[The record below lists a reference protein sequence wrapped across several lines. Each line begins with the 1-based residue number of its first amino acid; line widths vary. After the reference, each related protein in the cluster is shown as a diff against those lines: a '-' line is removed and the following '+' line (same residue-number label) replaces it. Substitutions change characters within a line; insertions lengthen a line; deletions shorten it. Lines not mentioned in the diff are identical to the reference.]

1 MTDTARTS
9 TPSAA
14 AARHLKRRRAADGRF
29 RYYGLSAILMAL
41 GALSVLVLTI
51 GSQALSAATY
61 HVVRYDI
68 TLDPAVIAPE
78 GANRPQDIARNVE
91 GFYGLVRDNLI
102 ETFPEA
108 DADRLSRREV
118 ADLVTRLAVL
128 PTARMVAKN
137 PELVGGRI
145 TLTAPLNDDLD
156 LYLKGQGVRERKFRT
171 GTINAV
177 QSDENGLYR
186 VSGPSAFDAL
196 AAGLAVASADRD
208 DDAVQMDVLLTAGA
222 STGRLSDIQS
232 GTARLELLTGRAQD
246 FANARATARIII
258 SAESE
263 RMISDRQIAWVHA
276 LKDMGRI
283 DRVPRWTL
291 LTNSDSTY
299 PELAGGLSAI
309 VGSLLTMLITALVA
323 MPIGI
328 LAAVYLEEFAPRNRF
343 TEFIEVNINNLA
355 AVPSIVFGLLGAA
368 LYINFLGMPRSAP
381 LVGGLV
387 LALMTFPVVIIA
399 SRAAL
404 QAVPPSVRAGALAVG
419 ASQMQTVFHHVV
431 PLAAPGI
438 LTGAILG
445 MARALGETAP
455 LLLIGMV
462 AFVGDVPTGP
472 TDESTVM
479 PVLIFSWSNNAERAW
494 EPLTSAMIVILLA
507 FLLLMNGLVVFLRR
521 KYERRW

>member
-1 MTDTARTS
+1 MTDTARPSFT
-9 TPSAA
+9 SAA
-14 AARHLKRRRAADGRF
+14 AAKRLKKRRAADGRF
-29 RYYGLSAILMAL
+29 RYYGLTAILMAL
-41 GALSVLVLTI
+41 GALAILVFTI

-61 HVVRYDI
+61 HVVSYDV

-78 GANRPQDIARNVE
+78 GANRPADIARNVD
-91 GFYGLVRDNLI
+91 GFYGLVRDNLF

-108 DADRLSRREV
+108 EDGRVTRRQLS
-118 ADLVTRLAVL
+118 DFVTRLAVL
-128 PTARMVAKN
+128 PTAKTVAQN
-137 PELVGGRI
+137 PELVGGQF
-145 TLTAPLNDDLD
+145 TVPAPLNDDLD
-156 LYLKGQGVRERKFRT
+156 LYLKGQGVRERKIKA
-171 GTINAV
+171 GQISAV
-177 QSDENGLYR
+177 ASEGEAGYR
-186 VSGPSAFDAL
+186 VTGAGAFDAVL
-196 AAGLAVASADRD
+196 AGLAVVNADRAS
-208 DDAVQMDVLLTAGA
+208 DAGPADVLLTAGV
-222 STGRLSDIQS
+222 STGRLTDI
-232 GTARLELLTGRAQD
+232 TAGAARMELLTGKASD
-246 FANARATARIII
+246 FENARPDARIII
-258 SAESE
+258 SPESE
-263 RMISDRQIAWVHA
+263 RTISDRQIGWVLA
-276 LKDMGRI
+276 LKEMGRI

-299 PELAGGLSAI
+299 PELAGGLAAI
-309 VGSLLTMLITALVA
+309 VGSLLTMLVTALVA

-328 LAAVYLEEFAPRNRF
+328 LAAVYLEEFAPRNRV

-368 LYINFLGMPRSAP
+368 LYLNFFGMPRSAP
-381 LVGGLV
+381 VVGGLV

-404 QAVPPSVRAGALAVG
+404 KAVPPSVRSGALAVG

-462 AFVGDVPTGP
+462 AFVGDVPKGP
-472 TDESTVM
+472 MDESTVM

>member
-1 MTDTARTS
+1 MTDKARKS
-9 TPSAA
+9 APSAA
-14 AARHLKRRRAADGRF
+14 SAKHLKRRRAADFRF
-29 RYYGLSAILMAL
+29 RYYGLTAIFVAL
-41 GALSVLVLTI
+41 GALAVLVLTI
-51 GSQALSAATY
+51 GSQAVSAATY
-61 HVVRYDI
+61 HVVRYEV

-78 GANRPQDIARNVE
+78 GASSPQEISRNVE
-91 GFYGLVRDNLI
+91 GFYSLVRDNLLT
-102 ETFPEA
+102 TFPEVGE
-108 DADRLSRREV
+108 DRMLRREIS
-118 ADLVTRLAVL
+118 DFVTRLAVL
-128 PTARMVAKN
+128 PTARMVAEK
-137 PELVGGRI
+137 PELVGANI

-156 LYLKGQGVRERKFRT
+156 LYLKGQGVRERKLPAGVLSRIET
-171 GTINAV
+171 GAEGT
-177 QSDENGLYR
+177 YR
-186 VSGPSAFDAL
+186 LSGTDAFAGVM
-196 AAGLAVASADRD
+196 AGLAVANVDRPV
-208 DDAVQMDVLLTAGA
+208 DAGQPDVLLSAGV
-222 STGRLSDIQS
+222 STGRL
-232 GTARLELLTGRAQD
+232 TAIDAGSARMELLTGRAED
-246 FANARATARIII
+246 FAQGRPTARIIA
-258 SAESE
+258 SPESE
-263 RMISDRQIAWVHA
+263 RTISDRQIAWVLA
-276 LKDMGRI
+276 LKEMGRI

-299 PELAGGLSAI
+299 PELAGGLAAI
-309 VGSLLTMLITALVA
+309 VGSLLTMLITAMVA

-328 LAAVYLEEFAPRNRF
+328 LAAVYLEEFAPRNRV

-404 QAVPPSVRAGALAVG
+404 KAVPPSVRSGALAVG

-462 AFVGDVPTGP
+462 AFVGDVPRSP

-479 PVLIFSWSNNAERAW
+479 PVLIFSWANNAERSW
-494 EPLTSAMIVILLA
+494 EPLTSAMIIILLT
-507 FLLLMNGLVVFLRR
+507 FLLVMNGLVVFLRR

>member
-14 AARHLKRRRAADGRF
+14 AAKHLKRRRAADGRF
-29 RYYGLSAILMAL
+29 RYYGLSAILLAL
-41 GALSVLVLTI
+41 GALAVLVLTI

-61 HVVRYDI
+61 HVVRYDV

-78 GANRPQDIARNVE
+78 GANRPADIARNVD
-91 GFYGLVRDNLI
+91 GFYDLVRDNLLQ
-102 ETFPEA
+102 TFPEA
-108 DADRLSRREV
+108 EADRGARRQISEF
-118 ADLVTRLAVL
+118 VTRLAVL
-128 PTARMVAKN
+128 PTARMVAN
-137 PELVGGRI
+137 SPELVGGQI

-156 LYLKGQGVRERKFRT
+156 LYLKGQGVRERKIKSGQIT
-171 GTINAV
+171 AV
-177 QSDENGLYR
+177 AADGETAYR
-186 VSGPSAFDAL
+186 VTGAGAFDAL
-196 AAGLAVASADRD
+196 MAGLAVANADRAA
-208 DDAVQMDVLLTAGA
+208 DAVQVDVLLTAGV
-222 STGRLSDIQS
+222 STGRLTDITS
-232 GTARLELLTGRAQD
+232 GSARLELLTGKAAD
-246 FANARATARIII
+246 FANAKPAARIIV
-258 SAESE
+258 SPEAE
-263 RMISDRQIAWVHA
+263 RTISDRQIAWILA
-276 LKDMGRI
+276 LKEMGRVE
-283 DRVPRWTL
+283 RVPRWTL

-309 VGSLLTMLITALVA
+309 VGSLLTMLVTALVA

-328 LAAVYLEEFAPRNRF
+328 LAAVYLEEFAPRNRV

-404 QAVPPSVRAGALAVG
+404 KAVPPSVRSGALAVG

-462 AFVGDVPTGP
+462 AFVGDVPKGP
-472 TDESTVM
+472 MDESTVM

>member
-1 MTDTARTS
+1 MTDTVRTS
-9 TPSAA
+9 APSAA
-14 AARHLKRRRAADGRF
+14 AARHLKRRRARDGRF
-29 RYYGLSAILMAL
+29 RYYGLTAIFVAL
-41 GALSVLVLTI
+41 GALAVLVLTI
-51 GSQALSAATY
+51 GTQAFSTATY
-61 HVVRYDI
+61 NVVRYEV

-78 GANRPQDIARNVE
+78 GSSRPADISRNVE
-91 GFYGLVRDNLI
+91 GFYGLVRGNLLK
-102 ETFPEA
+102 TFPEA
-108 DADRLSRREV
+108 EADRVSRRELS
-118 ADLVTRLAVL
+118 DFVTRLAVL
-128 PTARMVAKN
+128 PTARLVANN
-137 PELVGGRI
+137 PELVGSTI

-156 LYLKGQGVRERKFRT
+156 LYLKGQGVRERKIRAGAVSSVQGEQDGTFLLSGT
-171 GTINAV
+171 GAFEAV
-177 QSDENGLYR
+177 IAG
-186 VSGPSAFDAL
+186 L
-196 AAGLAVASADRD
+196 AAGSVDRAE
-208 DDAVQMDVLLTAGA
+208 DAGQPDVLLTVGV
-222 STGRLSDIQS
+222 STGRLSDIGAGS
-232 GTARLELLTGRAQD
+232 ARMELLTGRAQD
-246 FANARATARIII
+246 FAQARPTARIIL

-263 RMISDRQIAWVHA
+263 RTISDRQIAWVLA
-276 LKDMGRI
+276 LREMGRV

-299 PELAGGLSAI
+299 PELAGGLAAI

-328 LAAVYLEEFAPRNRF
+328 LAAVYLEEFAPRNRL

-404 QAVPPSVRAGALAVG
+404 KAVPPSVRSGALAVG

-462 AFVGDVPTGP
+462 AFVGDVPRSP
-472 TDESTVM
+472 ADESTVM

-494 EPLTSAMIVILLA
+494 EPLTSAMIIILLA
-507 FLLLMNGLVVFLRR
+507 FLLVMNGLVVFLRR

>member
-1 MTDTARTS
+1 
-9 TPSAA
+9 
-14 AARHLKRRRAADGRF
+14 
-29 RYYGLSAILMAL
+29 
-41 GALSVLVLTI
+41 
-51 GSQALSAATY
+51 
-61 HVVRYDI
+61 
-68 TLDPAVIAPE
+68 
-78 GANRPQDIARNVE
+78 
-91 GFYGLVRDNLI
+91 
-102 ETFPEA
+102 
-108 DADRLSRREV
+108 
-118 ADLVTRLAVL
+118 
-128 PTARMVAKN
+128 
-137 PELVGGRI
+137 
-145 TLTAPLNDDLD
+145 
-156 LYLKGQGVRERKFRT
+156 
-171 GTINAV
+171 
-177 QSDENGLYR
+177 
-186 VSGPSAFDAL
+186 
-196 AAGLAVASADRD
+196 
-208 DDAVQMDVLLTAGA
+208 VLLTAGV
-222 STGRLSDIQS
+222 STGRLTNITS
-232 GTARLELLTGRAQD
+232 GSAKLELLTGKAQD
-246 FANARATARIII
+246 FANALPRGKDHRRPRVRAHDFRPADCLGAG
-258 SAESE
+258 AEGNGP
-263 RMISDRQIAWVHA
+263 V
-276 LKDMGRI
+276 

-309 VGSLLTMLITALVA
+309 VGSLLTMLVTALVA

-328 LAAVYLEEFAPRNRF
+328 LAAVYLEEFAPRNRV

-404 QAVPPSVRAGALAVG
+404 KAVPPSVRSGALAVG

-462 AFVGDVPTGP
+462 AFVGDVPKGP

>member
-1 MTDTARTS
+1 MTDMTRSPLVSRAS
-9 TPSAA
+9 
-14 AARHLKRRRAADGRF
+14 ARHLRRRRAADGRF
-29 RYYGLSAILMAL
+29 RYYGLSAIFVAL
-41 GALSVLVLTI
+41 GALAILVWTI
-51 GSQALSAATY
+51 GSQAISAATY
-61 HVVRYDI
+61 HIVSYDI
-68 TLDPAVIAPE
+68 TLDPARIAPE
-78 GANRPQDIARNVE
+78 GKSSPEDISRNVE
-91 GFYGLVRDNLI
+91 GFYGLVRDNLL

-108 DADRLSRREV
+108 QADRASRRAL
-118 ADLVTRLAVL
+118 ADFVTRLAVL
-128 PTARMVAKN
+128 PAAQMVARN
-137 PELVGGRI
+137 PERVGSRI
-145 TLTAPLNDDLD
+145 SLKAPLNDDLD
-156 LYLKGQGVRERKFRT
+156 LYLKGEGVRERKLRT
-171 GTINAV
+171 GSVTAV
-177 QSDENGLYR
+177 TPAANGTFR
-186 VSGPSAFDAL
+186 VTGAGAFDAVI
-196 AAGLAVASADRD
+196 AALAVASADRPA
-208 DDAVQMDVLLTAGA
+208 DAGPLPVLLTAGV
-222 STGRLSDIQS
+222 STGRLSSIAS
-232 GTARLELLTGRAQD
+232 GAADLELLTGKAED
-246 FANARATARIII
+246 FAGARPSARLIL
-258 SAESE
+258 SSE
-263 RMISDRQIAWVHA
+263 TERVISDRQIAWTLA
-276 LKDMGRI
+276 LKEMGRI
-283 DRVPRWTL
+283 ERVGRTTL

-299 PELAGGLSAI
+299 PELAGGLAAI
-309 VGSLLTMLITALVA
+309 VGSLLTMMVTALVA

-328 LAAVYLEEFAPRNRF
+328 LAAVYLEEFAPRNRV

-368 LYINFLGMPRSAP
+368 LYLNFLGMPRSAP

-404 QAVPPSVRAGALAVG
+404 KAVPPSVRSGALAVG

-462 AFVGDVPTGP
+462 AFVGDVPRSP

-494 EPLTSAMIVILLA
+494 EPLTSAMILILLA

>member
-1 MTDTARTS
+1 MTDTSRTS

-14 AARHLKRRRAADGRF
+14 AAKHLKRRRATDGRF
-29 RYYGLSAILMAL
+29 RYYGLGAILLAL
-41 GALSVLVLTI
+41 GALAVLVLTI

-78 GANRPQDIARNVE
+78 GANRSEDISRNVE
-91 GFYGLVRDNLI
+91 GFYGLVRDNLL

-118 ADLVTRLAVL
+118 SDFITRLAVL

-137 PELVGGRI
+137 PELVGGPI

-156 LYLKGQGVRERKFRT
+156 LYLKGQGVRERKIKAGAIESVLADDD
-171 GTINAV
+171 GTF
-177 QSDENGLYR
+177 R
-186 VSGPSAFDAL
+186 VSGASAFEGVL
-196 AAGLAVASADRD
+196 AGLAVAGVDRA
-208 DDAVQMDVLLTAGA
+208 DDAVQMDVLLTASA
-222 STGRLSDIQS
+222 STGRLTDIQPGS
-232 GTARLELLTGRAQD
+232 ARMELLTGRAQD
-246 FANARATARIII
+246 FANVRPTARIII

-263 RMISDRQIAWVHA
+263 RTISDRQIAWVHA
-276 LKDMGRI
+276 LKAMGRI

-309 VGSLLTMLITALVA
+309 VGSLLTMLITAMVA

-328 LAAVYLEEFAPRNRF
+328 LAAVYLEEFAPRNRV

-404 QAVPPSVRAGALAVG
+404 MAVPPSVRAGALAVG

-462 AFVGDVPTGP
+462 AFVGDVPKGP

-479 PVLIFSWSNNAERAW
+479 PVLIYSWSNNAERAW

>member
-1 MTDTARTS
+1 MTDTSRQPTK
-9 TPSAA
+9 TAA
-14 AARHLKRRRAADGRF
+14 AAKHLKRRRAADGRF
-29 RYYGLSAILMAL
+29 RYYGLSAIFVAL
-41 GALSVLVLTI
+41 GALAVLVLTI
-51 GSQALSAATY
+51 GSQAISAATY
-61 HVVRYDI
+61 HVVRYDV
-68 TLDPAVIAPE
+68 TLDPAAVAPQ
-78 GANRPQDIARNVE
+78 GASSPADISRNVD
-91 GFYGLVRDNLI
+91 GFYGLVRDNLLA
-102 ETFPEA
+102 TFPEA
-108 DADRLSRREV
+108 DTDRISRRELSDF
-118 ADLVTRLAVL
+118 ATRLAVL
-128 PTARMVAKN
+128 PTARMVAKS
-137 PELVGGRI
+137 PELVGSRI
-145 TLTAPLNDDLD
+145 TMTVPLNDDLD
-156 LYLKGQGVRERKFRT
+156 LYLKGQGVRERQVKAGRITEVQAGSEGRMRLDGASSFSPVT
-171 GTINAV
+171 AAV
-177 QSDENGLYR
+177 TVAKADL
-186 VSGPSAFDAL
+186 P
-196 AAGLAVASADRD
+196 AGVEPI
-208 DDAVQMDVLLTAGA
+208 VLLTSGV
-222 STGRLSDIQS
+222 STGRLSAIS
-232 GTARLELLTGRAQD
+232 ANSAELELLTGRAED
-246 FANARATARIII
+246 FANALPAARIIV
-258 SAESE
+258 AQETE
-263 RMISDRQIAWVHA
+263 RTISDRQIAWTLA
-276 LKDMGRI
+276 LKEQGRI
-283 DRVPRWTL
+283 SRVARTTL

-309 VGSLLTMLITALVA
+309 VGSLLTMLVTALVA

-328 LAAVYLEEFAPRNRF
+328 LAAVYLEEFAPRNRV

-404 QAVPPSVRAGALAVG
+404 KAVPPSVRSGALAVG

-462 AFVGDVPTGP
+462 AFVGDVPKSP
-472 TDESTVM
+472 MDESTVM

>member
-1 MTDTARTS
+1 MTDTALS
-9 TPSAA
+9 PISSAA
-14 AARHLKRRRAADGRF
+14 SAKHLRRRRAADGRF
-29 RYYGLSAILMAL
+29 RYYGLGAILIAL
-41 GALSVLVLTI
+41 GALAVLVFTI
-51 GSQALSAATY
+51 GAQAMSAATY
-61 HVVRYDI
+61 NVVSYDV
-68 TLDPAVIAPE
+68 TLDPAVIAPD
-78 GANRPQDIARNVE
+78 GASRPEEIARNVD
-91 GFYGLVRDNLI
+91 GFYSLVRDNLLA
-102 ETFPEA
+102 TFPEA
-108 DADRLSRREV
+108 DSDRNARREISDF
-118 ADLVTRLAVL
+118 ATRLAVL
-128 PTARMVAKN
+128 PTARLVARN
-137 PELVGGRI
+137 PELIGSRI
-145 TLTAPLNDDLD
+145 TLKAPLNDDLD
-156 LYLKGQGVRERKFRT
+156 LYLKGQGVRERKVKA
-171 GTINAV
+171 GTIQTVAADADG
-177 QSDENGLYR
+177 SLR
-186 VSGPSAFDAL
+186 VSGPAAFDAVT
-196 AAGLAVASADRD
+196 AALAVIKADRKT
-208 DDAVQMDVLLTAGA
+208 DAGEPGILLTAGI
-222 STGRLSDIQS
+222 STGRISDITGDS
-232 GTARLELLTGRAQD
+232 ARLQMLTGSARD
-246 FANARATARIII
+246 FTNSQPVARIIA
-258 SAESE
+258 SPESE
-263 RMISDRQIAWVHA
+263 RTITDQQIAWTLA

-283 DRVPRWTL
+283 KREPRWTL

-309 VGSLLTMLITALVA
+309 VGSLLTMLVTALVA

-328 LAAVYLEEFAPRNRF
+328 LAAVYLEEFAPRNRI

-404 QAVPPSVRAGALAVG
+404 KAVPPSVRSGALAVG

-462 AFVGDVPTGP
+462 AFVGDVPKGP

-494 EPLTSAMIVILLA
+494 EPLTSAMIVVLLA

-521 KYERRW
+521 RYERRW

>member
-1 MTDTARTS
+1 MTDTARA
-9 TPSAA
+9 PIYKAASAK
-14 AARHLKRRRAADGRF
+14 HLKRRRAADGRF
-29 RYYGLSAILMAL
+29 RYYGLSAIFLAL
-41 GALSVLVLTI
+41 GALAVLLFTI

-68 TLDPAVIAPE
+68 TLDPAAIAPD
-78 GANRPQDIARNVE
+78 GASSPADISRNVE
-91 GFYGLVRDNLI
+91 GFYGLVRENLLS
-102 ETFPEA
+102 TFPEA
-108 DADRLSRREV
+108 DGDRIARRELS
-118 ADLVTRLAVL
+118 DFVTRLAVL
-128 PTARMVAKN
+128 PAAREVAKN
-137 PELVGGRI
+137 PELVGAAY
-145 TLTAPLNDDLD
+145 TLVAPLNDDLD
-156 LYLKGQGVRERKFRT
+156 LYLKGQGVRERKIDV
-171 GTINAV
+171 GAIATIKGET
-177 QSDENGLYR
+177 SGGYR
-186 VSGPSAFDAL
+186 IAGPAAFDRVVAAL
-196 AAGLAVASADRD
+196 SVAKADRPA
-208 DDAVQMDVLLTAGA
+208 DAGEPGVLLTAGA
-222 STGRLSDIQS
+222 STGRLSQLSAD
-232 GTARLELLTGRAQD
+232 TAQLDLLTGNIRD
-246 FANARATARIII
+246 FATLQSRARLILAP
-258 SAESE
+258 ESE
-263 RMISDRQIAWVHA
+263 RTITDRQIAWTLA
-276 LKDMGRI
+276 LKEMGRI
-283 DRVPRWTL
+283 DRVPRTSL

-299 PELAGGLSAI
+299 PELAGGLAAI
-309 VGSLLTMLITALVA
+309 VGSLLTMLVTALVA

-328 LAAVYLEEFAPRNRF
+328 LAAVYLEEFAPRNRV

-404 QAVPPSVRAGALAVG
+404 KAVPPSVRSGALAVG

-445 MARALGETAP
+445 MARALGESAP

-462 AFVGDVPTGP
+462 AFVGDVPRSP

>member
-1 MTDTARTS
+1 MTE
-9 TPSAA
+9 TPRSSLSSRASAK
-14 AARHLKRRRAADGRF
+14 HLKRRRAADGRF
-29 RYYGLSAILMAL
+29 RYYGLGAIFLAM
-41 GALSVLVLTI
+41 GALSILVWTI

-61 HVVRYDI
+61 HVVSYDV
-68 TLDPAVIAPE
+68 TLDPAEIAPE
-78 GANRPQDIARNVE
+78 GKSGPEDIARNVD
-91 GFYGLVRDNLI
+91 GFYGLVRDNLLQ
-102 ETFPEA
+102 TFPEA
-108 DADRLSRREV
+108 QEDRALRRQLS
-118 ADLVTRLAVL
+118 DFVTRLAVL
-128 PTARMVAKN
+128 PTAQKVARN
-137 PELVGGRI
+137 PELVGQRI
-145 TLTAPLNDDLD
+145 TMTAPLNDDLD
-156 LYLKGQGVRERKFRT
+156 LYLKGQGVRERKVVA
-171 GTINAV
+171 GTVSSVTA
-177 QSDENGLYR
+177 SENGTYR
-186 VSGPSAFDAL
+186 LAGNGAFDGVL
-196 AAGLAVASADRD
+196 AAAAVAAADRPA
-208 DDAVQMDVLLTAGA
+208 DAGPVPVLLTAGA
-222 STGRLSDIQS
+222 STGRLSNITSGAADI
-232 GTARLELLTGRAQD
+232 TLLTGKAED
-246 FANARATARIII
+246 FANARPAARLIL
-258 SAESE
+258 SPETE
-263 RMISDRQIAWVHA
+263 RVISDQQIAWTLA
-276 LKDMGRI
+276 LKATGRI
-283 DRVPRWTL
+283 DRVPRTTL

-299 PELAGGLSAI
+299 PELAGGLAAI
-309 VGSLLTMLITALVA
+309 VGSLLTMLVTALVA

-328 LAAVYLEEFAPRNRF
+328 LAAVYLEEFAPRNRV

-368 LYINFLGMPRSAP
+368 LYLNFLGMPRSAP

-404 QAVPPSVRAGALAVG
+404 KAVPPSVRSGALAVG

-462 AFVGDVPTGP
+462 AFVGDVPRSP

-494 EPLTSAMIVILLA
+494 EPLTSAMIIILLA